1 MTSIQMRLCLVEG
14 RGAYKRTSKFCP
26 VLDHSDCGVECVIGR
41 DRLDCLRRM
50 SKGDVDFGV
59 FSPEDLIATQWANIA
74 VLVTDELRAKP
85 RSYATSIVAVV
96 NRNLLPDLDSPSSAQ
111 AALRGSTL
119 CHVGLGADD
128 RRPLSDTLTEV
139 ARGASKSGMH
149 RPRPVGRIWPAVD
162 VHMQPASDLI
172 EIGKPS
178 EIMIISVVFICG
190 SQQQPLAH
198 NLSKPQVASGPD
210 KSYLTTLVTKR
221 SCNSS
226 LSVEENRIKAIAG
239 FFKGACRAGP
249 WVLDAARDAE
259 LKAQYSSLCA
269 ACSGECS
276 VRDRY
281 WGPAGAL
288 ACLSEGAG
296 TVTFAEADN
305 VARYFGE
312 QNTTAYA
319 DPSEFAYLCRDGS
332 WQGITGN
339 AEPCAWL
346 RRPWPLL
353 VAKTKVAAAVSNLA
367 ANLTQASALVAGG
380 WRGALSALLQLNSAL
395 PAPLQP
401 PAAPLDYLATAQGL
415 REAYSQNGCQASR
428 HITLCTTSILEQN
441 KCEWLSEAAAVY
453 GVEPP
458 LQCARQPG
466 AAACL
471 RAVGAGACDLAVAGA
486 DWLVPAMRD
495 MSLTPVLHES
505 TNILNQSTTVV
516 AYVREDSNINKMADL
531 RGKRA
536 VFPRFDGIAW
546 HSVLRYLANVEK
558 STCKDILSG
567 FFSSVC
573 APGVEKNDL
582 SENLKKKWTENCYV
596 QDGNVLDGEQQALRL
611 LVEGKSDV
619 AFLSMNTYNQYM
631 AHQIPELWN
640 ADVKIKPLCAE
651 ESAKYCF
658 ISWSNIGHVFAK
670 NTSAMRVQEIINVFT
685 KYDQLF
691 GKHFP
696 FHTAMFSLYG
706 PYNHQ
711 NNVIFDDNTKMLA
724 TRDIFKTHP
733 NEGEISCL
741 NEQCIPS
748 ARECDGQID
757 CADGSDETLLRCRH
771 FVRRPLWPIIFHC
784 SVGWERD
791 LYQGVCPDV
800 CHHQKTQDYCTY
812 AILSEYGEPW
822 WDASLVALL
831 RVRVSRW
838 LLAGGGQRAA
848 GGGRRAA
855 GGGRRAAGGGRR
867 AAGGGRRAAA
877 GGGAGRAPCCRA
889 RVETKEKE
897 RKKIIYLYLTAMTH

>member
-1 MTSIQMRLCLVEG
+1 MVYFKLLLLFLFVYIKAEPKGPGSGQDGKLRLCLVEG

-128 RRPLSDTLTEV
+128 RRPLSDTLTE
-139 ARGASKSGMH
+139 
-149 RPRPVGRIWPAVD
+149 
-162 VHMQPASDLI
+162 
-172 EIGKPS
+172 
-178 EIMIISVVFICG
+178 
-190 SQQQPLAH
+190 
-198 NLSKPQVASGPD
+198 
-210 KSYLTTLVTKR
+210 YLTTLVTKR

-733 NEGEISCL
+733 YDKFPMNFESSLKSIDSCHL
-741 NEQCIPS
+741 
-748 ARECDGQID
+748 
-757 CADGSDETLLRCRH
+757 SDLTGFGVRTAPTFVVLL
-771 FVRRPLWPIIFHC
+771 
-784 SVGWERD
+784 
-791 LYQGVCPDV
+791 
-800 CHHQKTQDYCTY
+800 
-812 AILSEYGEPW
+812 
-822 WDASLVALL
+822 SLVLVL
-831 RVRVSRW
+831 FS
-838 LLAGGGQRAA
+838 
-848 GGGRRAA
+848 
-855 GGGRRAAGGGRR
+855 
-867 AAGGGRRAAA
+867 
-877 GGGAGRAPCCRA
+877 
-889 RVETKEKE
+889 
-897 RKKIIYLYLTAMTH
+897 